1 MSPATATS
9 ASAVSQQTATIRVTN
24 YNMMNDAQQ
33 MMQNIM
39 EEEQEQNE
47 EDESK
52 IDELH
57 KDSNTDDKEELKK
70 RSQERAS
77 K

>member
-1 MSPATATS
+1 
-9 ASAVSQQTATIRVTN
+9 
-24 YNMMNDAQQ
+24 

-39 EEEQEQNE
+39 EEEHEQNE

-52 IDELH
+52 LDELPR
-57 KDSNTDDKEELKK
+57 DSNTDDKEEMK
-70 RSQERAS
+70 RKSQERAS

>member
-24 YNMMNDAQQ
+24 YNTMNDAQQ

-39 EEEQEQNE
+39 EEEHEQNE

-52 IDELH
+52 LDELPR
-57 KDSNTDDKEELKK
+57 DSNTDDKEEMK
-70 RSQERAS
+70 RKSQERAS